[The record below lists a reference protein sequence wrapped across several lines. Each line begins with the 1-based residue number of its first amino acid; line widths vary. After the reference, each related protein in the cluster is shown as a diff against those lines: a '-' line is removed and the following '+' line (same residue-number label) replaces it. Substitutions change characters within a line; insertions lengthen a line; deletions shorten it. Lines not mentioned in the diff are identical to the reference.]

1 MADNPTPDTIPWY
14 QSNTLR
20 GVLLS
25 LISQGL
31 MFAKAKGWIGFD
43 LDASTL
49 VDLILQ
55 AGAAGGAIW
64 AFIARSMKPTP
75 PVTLTKAK
83 ADAANAPKLHPVTVL
98 LALIMGM
105 ALLGGCQRLA
115 VQEAVTPEQK
125 AAALLGDFTVYQ
137 SASLKIATDETV
149 PAEVRRKVAQTAV
162 DAKPIADQLDL
173 ALREYRSIAGQLAA
187 GTSTDAKLQIAAA
200 NLSRWILELSP
211 LVKSMR
217 STVESVGR

>member
-1 MADNPTPDTIPWY
+1 MPDNPTPATIPWY

-25 LISQGL
+25 LVSQAL
-31 MFAKAKGWIGFD
+31 MFAKAKGWLTFD
-43 LDASTL
+43 LDASVL
-49 VDLILQ
+49 VDLVLQ
-55 AGAAGGAIW
+55 LGAAGGAIW

-75 PVTLTKAK
+75 PVTLTKSC
-83 ADAANAPKLHPVTVL
+83 ADAANTPKLHPSTVA
-98 LALIMGM
+98 LALFLVLT
-105 ALLGGCQRLA
+105 ALGGCQRLA
-115 VQEAVTPEQK
+115 VQEAVSPEQK

-162 DAKPIADQLDL
+162 DAKPVADQLDL

-187 GTSTDAKLQIAAA
+187 GASTDDKLKIAAA
-200 NLSRWILELSP
+200 NLSRWILELVP
-211 LVKSMR
+211 LVRSMR
-217 STVESVGR
+217 SSVEAVAP

>member
-1 MADNPTPDTIPWY
+1 MPDNPTPATIPWY

-25 LISQGL
+25 LVSQAL
-31 MFAKAKGWIGFD
+31 MFAKAKGWLTFD
-43 LDASTL
+43 LDASVL
-49 VDLILQ
+49 VDLVLQ
-55 AGAAGGAIW
+55 LGAAGGAIW

-75 PVTLTKAK
+75 PVTLTKSG
-83 ADAANAPKLHPVTVL
+83 ADAANTPKLHPSTVA
-98 LALIMGM
+98 LALFLVLT
-105 ALLGGCQRLA
+105 ALGGCQRLA
-115 VQEAVTPEQK
+115 VQEAVSPEQK

-162 DAKPIADQLDL
+162 DAKPVADQLDL

-187 GTSTDAKLQIAAA
+187 GASTDDKLKIAAA
-200 NLSRWILELSP
+200 NLSRWILELVP
-211 LVKSMR
+211 LVRSMR
-217 STVESVGR
+217 SSVEAVAP